1 MRSLYLAGQGA
12 VSAILAWLAMRLGA
26 MYFPLAA
33 LMAMMVLDYIS
44 GMLASKK
51 EAIEHP
57 DDPAYGWSS
66 KKGILGILKKVGYMV
81 IIAVAVCLDQIIL
94 RSLGGIGVET
104 PARAIF
110 GLIVTVWFVLNELL
124 SVIENAGRMGAPV
137 PPWLARYI
145 AILKGKIDH
154 TGEEEAGEDDPE

>member
-1 MRSLYLAGQGA
+1 MRNLYLAGQGA
-12 VSAILAWLAMRLGA
+12 ASAILAWLSLRLGVL
-26 MYFPLAA
+26 FLPLAI
-33 LMAMMVLDYIS
+33 LMILMVVDYIS

-66 KKGILGILKKVGYMV
+66 RKGILGILKKVGYMV
-81 IIAVAVCLDQIIL
+81 IIAAAVCLDQIIL
-94 RSLGGIGVET
+94 RSLSGAGVELPT
-104 PARAIF
+104 EAVF

-137 PPWLARYI
+137 PPWLCRYI
-145 AILKGKIDH
+145 AILKGKIDK
-154 TGEEEAGEDDPE
+154 TGEDAAGDE